1 MSNQKFEQML
11 EEFASIFELAKK
23 SSNLE
28 ELKIH
33 YISFEEKRENIFEW
47 VMTNNTS
54 DEEKSEY
61 LSRFANYEHDLWVD
75 SETKTLIGDIPIFDD
90 SIFFEDIEKMFDDYG
105 SYFQRFGCL
114 IPDQIVSWDKQNVLF
129 NDEMG
134 NVEIIKRPDV
144 IVNGL

>member
-1 MSNQKFEQML
+1 MRN
-11 EEFASIFELAKK
+11 EFDKKLKEFSDVFDVVK
-23 SSNLE
+23 SSENLE
-28 ELKIH
+28 ILKNH
-33 YISFEEKRENIFEW
+33 YIDFESKREEIFEW
-47 VMTNNTS
+47 VINTFES
-54 DEEKSEY
+54 DVDKSQY
-61 LSRFANYEHDLWVD
+61 LTEFANHEHSLWVD
-75 SETKTLIGDIPIFDD
+75 ATTSTLIGEVPIFDD

-114 IPDQIVSWDKQNVLF
+114 IPDQIVSWDKENVLF

>member
-1 MSNQKFEQML
+1 MNNNFEQML

-28 ELKIH
+28 ELKDN
-33 YISFEEKRENIFEW
+33 YIKFEDKREFIFEW
-47 VMTNNTS
+47 IMDNNS
-54 DEEKSEY
+54 DDEIRNEFVSK
-61 LSRFANYEHDLWVD
+61 FANFEHDLWVD
-75 SETKTLIGDIPIFDD
+75 SNTKTLIGEIPIFDD

-114 IPDQIVSWDKQNVLF
+114 VPDQIVSWDKENVLF

-144 IVNGL
+144 IVNGV

>member
-1 MSNQKFEQML
+1 MNNNFQQML
-11 EEFASIFELAKK
+11 EEFSSIFELAKK

-33 YISFEEKRENIFEW
+33 YISFEDKREVIFGW
-47 VMTNNTS
+47 IMDNQTD
-54 DEEKSEY
+54 DETRNEY
-61 LSRFANYEHDLWVD
+61 VNKFANFEHDLWVD
-75 SETKTLIGDIPIFDD
+75 SNTKTLIGEIPTFDD
-90 SIFFEDIEKMFDDYG
+90 AIYFEDIEKMFDDYG

-114 IPDQIVSWDKQNVLF
+114 IPDQIVSWDKESVLF

>member
-1 MSNQKFEQML
+1 MAV
-11 EEFASIFELAKK
+11 EFAKK
-23 SSNLE
+23 SANLE

-33 YISFEEKRENIFEW
+33 YISFEEKRETIFEW
-47 VMTNNTS
+47 IMTNNTT
-54 DEEKSEY
+54 DEEKSECI
-61 LSRFANYEHDLWVD
+61 SRFANYEHDLWVD
-75 SETKTLIGDIPIFDD
+75 SETKTLIGEIPVFDD
-90 SIFFEDIEKMFDDYG
+90 SIIFEDIEKMFDDYG

-114 IPDQIVSWDKQNVLF
+114 IPDQIVSWDKENVLF

>member
-1 MSNQKFEQML
+1 MNNNFEKML
-11 EEFASIFELAKK
+11 EEFSSIFELAKK

-33 YISFEEKRENIFEW
+33 YISFEEKREIIFEW
-47 VMTNNTS
+47 IMTNNTS

-75 SETKTLIGDIPIFDD
+75 SETKTLIGEIPIFDD
-90 SIFFEDIEKMFDDYG
+90 TIYFEDIEKMFDDYG
-105 SYFQRFGCL
+105 SYFQRYGCL
-114 IPDQIVSWDKQNVLF
+114 VPDQIVSWDKDNVLF
-129 NDEMG
+129 NDEFG

-144 IVNGL
+144 IVNGV

>member
-1 MSNQKFEQML
+1 MSNNFEQML
-11 EEFASIFELAKK
+11 EEFSSIFELAKK

-28 ELKIH
+28 ELREN
-33 YISFEEKRENIFEW
+33 YIKFEEKREVIFLW
-47 VMTNNTS
+47 IMNNNT
-54 DEEKSEY
+54 DEEIRNQY
-61 LSRFANYEHDLWVD
+61 VNRFANYEHDLWVD
-75 SETKTLIGDIPIFDD
+75 NNTKTLIGEIPIFDD

-105 SYFQRFGCL
+105 SYFQRYGCL
-114 IPDQIVSWDKQNVLF
+114 IPDQIVSWDKENVLF

>member
-1 MSNQKFEQML
+1 MSNNFEQML

-28 ELKIH
+28 ELQEN
-33 YISFEEKRENIFEW
+33 YIKFEDKREFIFVW
-47 VMTNNTS
+47 IMDNHND
-54 DEEKSEY
+54 DEIRNEY
-61 LSRFANYEHDLWVD
+61 VSKFANFEHDLWVD
-75 SETKTLIGDIPIFDD
+75 SNTQTLIGEIPIFDD

-114 IPDQIVSWDKQNVLF
+114 VPDQIVSWDKENVLF

-144 IVNGL
+144 IVNGV